1 VHVTDATDHTNPSA
15 GKEPSEEELRA
26 YLQELRDTPVGQV
39 LTEVLSVLLNAA
51 QVKLGRH
58 DGRFV
63 LDTVA
68 LLTDAA
74 AGALPEEIVKQIQDA
89 LSQLRLAQVEAEKQ
103 RTEDEPNDLPA
114 PVAVSATTTTGDGTQ
129 AQQAASRL
137 WTPS

>member
-1 VHVTDATDHTNPSA
+1 MTDATDHPNPSA
-15 GKEPSEEELRA
+15 GQEPSEEELRA

-51 QVKLGRH
+51 QVKLGRR

-68 LLTDAA
+68 LLTDAT
-74 AGALPEEIVKQIQDA
+74 AGALPQEIVKQIQDA
-89 LSQLRLAQVEAEKQ
+89 LSQLRLAHVEAEKQ
-103 RTEDEPNDLPA
+103 RTDDEPNDLTA
-114 PVAVSATTTTGDGTQ
+114 PVAVTGSSASGDGAT
-129 AQQAASRL
+129 AQSAASRL

>member
-1 VHVTDATDHTNPSA
+1 VSDTNPSPQA
-15 GKEPSEEELRA
+15 GHEPTEEEMRA

-58 DGRFV
+58 DGRLV

-68 LLTDAA
+68 LLTDATKD
-74 AGALPEEIVKQIQDA
+74 ALPKEIVSQLQGA

-103 RTEDEPNDLPA
+103 RDPNEPNDLAA
-114 PVAVSATTTTGDGTQ
+114 PVAVTNAAATTDGG
-129 AQQAASRL
+129 APPAGGRL

>member
-1 VHVTDATDHTNPSA
+1 MTDATDQPNPA
-15 GKEPSEEELRA
+15 GGQEPSEEELRA

-39 LTEVLSVLLNAA
+39 LTEVVSVLLNAA

-58 DGRFV
+58 DGRLV

-68 LLTDAA
+68 LLTEAT
-74 AGALPEEIVKQIQDA
+74 AGALPQEIVKQINDA

-103 RTEDEPNDLPA
+103 RADDEPNDLSAPISLAAQAPGDNPPPPA
-114 PVAVSATTTTGDGTQ
+114 AG
-129 AQQAASRL
+129 SRL

>member
-1 VHVTDATDHTNPSA
+1 MTDAPDNANPA
-15 GKEPSEEELRA
+15 GGQEPSEEEVRA

-39 LTEVLSVLLNAA
+39 VTEVLSVLLNAA

-68 LLTDAA
+68 LLTDAT
-74 AGALPEEIVKQIQDA
+74 AGALPQEIVKQVQDA

-103 RTEDEPNDLPA
+103 HTDDEANDLTA
-114 PVAVSATTTTGDGTQ
+114 PVAVTDAGVSGDEGQ
-129 AQQAASRL
+129 AQPAASRL

>member
-1 VHVTDATDHTNPSA
+1 MTDPTEQPNANL
-15 GKEPSEEELRA
+15 GQEPSEEEVRA
-26 YLQELRDTPVGQV
+26 YLQELRETPVGQV

-68 LLTDAA
+68 LLTEATT
-74 AGALPEEIVKQIQDA
+74 GVLPQEIVTQLKDA

-103 RTEDEPNDLPA
+103 RTDDEANDLTA
-114 PVAVSATTTTGDGTQ
+114 PVAVTDAGVSGDEGQ
-129 AQQAASRL
+129 AQPAASRL

>member
-1 VHVTDATDHTNPSA
+1 MSDTNPNPVD
-15 GKEPSEEELRA
+15 GQQPTDEEMRA

-58 DGRFV
+58 DGRLV

-68 LLTDAA
+68 VLTEATAA
-74 AGALPEEIVKQIQDA
+74 ALPDEITSQIRGALA
-89 LSQLRLAQVEAEKQ
+89 QLRLAQVEAEKQ
-103 RTEDEPNDLPA
+103 RDANEPNDLSA
-114 PVAVSATTTTGDGTQ
+114 PVNVTASSDTDSTAG
-129 AQQAASRL
+129 ANAASRL

>member
-1 VHVTDATDHTNPSA
+1 MTDPTEQPNANL
-15 GKEPSEEELRA
+15 GQEPSEEELRA
-26 YLQELRDTPVGQV
+26 YLQELRETPVGQV

-68 LLTDAA
+68 LLTEATT
-74 AGALPEEIVKQIQDA
+74 GVLPQEIVTQLKDA
-89 LSQLRLAQVEAEKQ
+89 LSQLRLAQVDAEKQ
-103 RTEDEPNDLPA
+103 RSEAEPNDLGA
-114 PVAVSATTTTGDGTQ
+114 PVSVSVKGAGAESTKTPATE
-129 AQQAASRL
+129 SRL

>member
-1 VHVTDATDHTNPSA
+1 MTDPTEQPNANL
-15 GKEPSEEELRA
+15 GQEPSEEEVRA
-26 YLQELRDTPVGQV
+26 YLQELRETPVGQV

-68 LLTDAA
+68 LLTEATT
-74 AGALPEEIVKQIQDA
+74 GVLPQEIVTQLKDA

-103 RTEDEPNDLPA
+103 RTDDEANDLTA
-114 PVAVSATTTTGDGTQ
+114 PVAVTDAGVSGNEGQ
-129 AQQAASRL
+129 AQPAASRL